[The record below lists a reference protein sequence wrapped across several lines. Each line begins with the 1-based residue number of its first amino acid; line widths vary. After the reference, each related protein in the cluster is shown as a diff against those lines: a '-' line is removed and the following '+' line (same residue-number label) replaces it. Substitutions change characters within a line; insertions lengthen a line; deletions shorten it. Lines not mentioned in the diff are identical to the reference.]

1 MKEKVKKL
9 IDEDLEV
16 GNLKFYF
23 LCLNQ
28 IFGHS
33 FGSSLLFWN
42 DFSSSYQIFFPF
54 LLVINERSW

>member
-42 DFSSSYQIFFPF
+42 DFSRFF
-54 LLVINERSW
+54 